1 MTPDT
6 PTATNKRR
14 PLMEREWL
22 VVIWTIVRMALLV
35 YVGFGVLLFFV
46 QGYLIFPGGSSVH
59 TTPDAYGWNYDD
71 VYVTPEEGEST
82 HGWYVETPAEES
94 ARGVILFS
102 TGNAGTIADRMFSI
116 RHFVDLGFD
125 VLIYDYGGFG
135 HSSGRPSERRIY
147 ADVQAMWDYLT
158 IERDIPPERIAL
170 FGRSLGSGAS
180 VELAT
185 REEPRAVILESAF
198 LSIPAVARTIFPFFP
213 TNLMVR
219 HRFDNEAKIEALT
232 MPKFFIHS
240 PGDEIIPYEQ
250 GRALYDMAPEP
261 KQFLEIEGGHNDG
274 FIISTRD
281 YEAGLANFLHPL
293 FPLGEEQ

>member
-1 MTPDT
+1 MD
-6 PTATNKRR
+6 
-14 PLMEREWL
+14 REWL
-22 VVIWTIVRMALLV
+22 VMIWTVARMALLV
-35 YVGFGVLLFFV
+35 YVGFGVVLFLA

-59 TTPDAYGWNYDD
+59 TTPDARGWNYED
-71 VYVTPEEGEST
+71 VHVTPEEGETT
-82 HGWYVETPAEES
+82 HGWYIETPAES

-116 RHFVDLGFD
+116 QYFVDLGFD

-158 IERDIPPERIAL
+158 GERGVSPERIAL
-170 FGRSLGSGAS
+170 FGRSLGSGAT

-198 LSIPAVARTIFPFFP
+198 LSIPALARGMFPIFPI
-213 TNLMVR
+213 NLMVR
-219 HRFDNEAKIEALT
+219 HRFDNEAKIDALT

-240 PGDEIIPYEQ
+240 PDDEIVPFEHSL
-250 GRALYDMAPEP
+250 ALYEMAPEP
-261 KQFLEIEGGHNDG
+261 KDFLTIEGGHNEG

-293 FPLGEEQ
+293 FPLPDEAEENEG

>member
-1 MTPDT
+1 M
-6 PTATNKRR
+6 
-14 PLMEREWL
+14 EWL
-22 VVIWTIVRMALLV
+22 AMLWTVARMALLV
-35 YVGFGVLLFFV
+35 YVGFGVLLFLV

-59 TTPDAYGWNYDD
+59 TTPDASGWNYED
-71 VYVTPEEGEST
+71 VYVTPEEGETT
-82 HGWYVETPAEES
+82 HGWYIETPAEES

-102 TGNAGTIADRMFSI
+102 TGNGAAIADRMFSI
-116 RHFVDLGFD
+116 RQFVDLGFD
-125 VLIYDYGGFG
+125 VLIYGYGGFS
-135 HSSGRPSERRIY
+135 HSSGRPSERRTY

-158 IERDIPPERIAL
+158 GERAIAPERIAL
-170 FGRSLGSGAS
+170 FGRSLGSGVA

-198 LSIPAVARTIFPFFP
+198 LSIPAVGRTMFPIFPVD
-213 TNLMVR
+213 LLVR
-219 HRFDNEAKIEALT
+219 HRFDNEAKIDAVT
-232 MPKFFIHS
+232 MPKLFIHS

-250 GRALYDMAPEP
+250 GRRLYEKAPEP

-293 FPLGEEQ
+293 FPLGDEGGANANEGEANGG